1 MKKVGE
7 SLETHKL
14 WREMCKLQS
23 EEANKVLSA
32 IVQQR
37 FSIGDATQVV
47 LCAMYILAA
56 ISHTY
61 KINKPT
67 CFQS

>member
-1 MKKVGE
+1 MKKAGK

-14 WREMCKLQS
+14 WREVCKLDT
-23 EEANKVLSA
+23 EEVKKVLSA
-32 IVQQR
+32 TVQQR
-37 FSIGDATQVV
+37 FSIGDALQVV
-47 LCAMYILAA
+47 LFATYILAS

-61 KINKPT
+61 EINRPT